1 MAEAEPKTEMERLLR
16 EILLLT
22 RSEFRIALEVL
33 DRESLAELRRLV
45 RASYAAGERD
55 ALRKFR

>member
-1 MAEAEPKTEMERLLR
+1 MGELEPKGELERLLR
-16 EILLLT
+16 EIRLLT
-22 RSEFRIALEVL
+22 RSEFCIALDVL
-33 DRESLAELRRLV
+33 DGESLAELRRLV